1 MLTSERYVI
10 FRRMNR
16 RAFLLMSAAGALAVT
31 AKCAGISMPSVFGR
45 DSEAKLP
52 DLCWGRVMTVN
63 GDIRPSKM
71 GMTLPHEY
79 LVRDFNGIHEGSAI
93 RYDMEKVF
101 NLLMPYLLAL
111 KRTGCDTLVDCTP
124 IYGGR
129 NVRFLQ
135 RLSKASGVNILTNT
149 GCSGTDKNRYLPEYV
164 RTDTVEDIAFRW
176 IRESWYGIGGTG
188 IRPGFIQIGV
198 EGTGLSALHGKLFQA
213 AGKAHLQ
220 TGLPIMVHAS
230 DSISVLEGLSLLRK
244 ESVDAS
250 ALIWAHTEESDMSDL
265 LEVTRLGAW
274 ICLDN
279 VKTTDITES
288 IKTLY
293 RLKKADMLDHV
304 LISQAHYWSVDEK
317 HELKKM
323 GEDRMYLT
331 IFNKLIPRLEKA
343 NFSRSD
349 IRRLTE
355 KNPQKAFEISVRKGK
370 THKKYLLF

>member
-1 MLTSERYVI
+1 M
-10 FRRMNR
+10 
-16 RAFLLMSAAGALAVT
+16 LMSAAGALAVT

-93 RYDMEKVF
+93 RYDMEKAF

>member
-1 MLTSERYVI
+1 M
-10 FRRMNR
+10 
-16 RAFLLMSAAGALAVT
+16 LMSAVGALAIT
-31 AKCAGISMPSVFGR
+31 AKCAAISMPSVFGR

-52 DLCWGRVMTVN
+52 DLCVGRVMTVN

-79 LVRDFNGIHEGSAI
+79 LVRDFDGIHGGSAI
-93 RYDMEKVF
+93 RYDMEKAF

-111 KRTGCDTLVDCTP
+111 KRAGCDTLVECTP
-124 IYGGR
+124 VYIGR

-135 RLSKASGVNILTNT
+135 RLSKASGLNILTNT

-176 IRESWYGIGGTG
+176 IRESWYGIGDTG

-198 EGTGLSALHGKLFQA
+198 EGTGLSAVHGKLFQA

-220 TGLPIMVHAS
+220 TGLPIMVHAP

-244 ESVDAS
+244 EGVDAS
-250 ALIWAHTEESDMSDL
+250 ALIWAHTAESDTADL
-265 LEVTRLGAW
+265 LEVTRLGASV
-274 ICLDN
+274 CMDN
-279 VKTTDITES
+279 VKTASITES
-288 IKTLY
+288 VKTLY

-304 LISQAHYWSVDEK
+304 LISQAHYWTVDEK

-370 THKKYLLF
+370 TRKKYLLF